1 MSIELRLTFPD
12 ASHVMVSLRGNEEGD
27 SPPAEFINPLEEKD
41 LNELRWY
48 LEDYGTSY
56 AAEPDDT
63 RAAAVQERLPV
74 WGTALFEAAL
84 EGERKAAKLFDRF
97 LESREKGRVLSIAA
111 DEPAVLT
118 LPWELLHTP
127 GGTYL
132 CNENPPISIRRG
144 LPSAG
149 DARTPQ
155 PRAAKPNLHLLFIV
169 SRPEGASFID
179 PRRDADAV
187 LSALAKQEQA
197 RVEVEFLRPPTLDA
211 LRRRLR
217 DTRLPSV
224 DIIHFDGHGVFGKD
238 SEADRGGKGDD
249 IKGDGA
255 ATDRQQGWLL
265 FEDKEGGKDRV
276 AAEKFGSLLH
286 QNHAGL
292 VVLSACQSAAM
303 DSKDPMSGCAARLV
317 HAGIPAV
324 IAMTHSVL
332 VSTAEQLFAEFYASL
347 FEGRTVARSLD
358 EARHALLF
366 NPERGICLRGA
377 GLAEEFRLDL
387 YDWFLPALYQSGA
400 DMALLSAEVGE
411 SPEPC
416 PALLSNLPEPQQSGF
431 FGRSRELWQI
441 ERAFGVEDCRRFSI
455 TGFGGQGK
463 TALALEAGRWLLRT
477 GLFQRVCMISY
488 AAYQGSDPVSMAI
501 ATMSTVFEESLIDV
515 DAAQTSLAQTP
526 TLLILDNLESLAAD
540 NTLAEL
546 LDAALPWSEA
556 GASRVLLTSRQPDC
570 NHPGYPLAGD
580 YRHQTLAL
588 QGLQAHDSVDWFD
601 SLRRLPP
608 RTRLK
613 RPRRDVLINLFRKV
627 GFHPL
632 SISLLAQ
639 QLKERGPAEVEER
652 LEALLEEQ
660 PVNQADRSLLASLE
674 LSLERLPAQCREWLP
689 RLGVFQGGCLEEMIG
704 RVTGLAEADEDPG
717 IAEARKIWEALE
729 SGDPAAM
736 IRAAGLDLPEG
747 ELPPEIVQQLQE
759 MVNDEEMQQ
768 LGKIV
773 EAAPKTELVAGADPS
788 TWPQLREALLRAG
801 LMEAL
806 RVPETDKTFLR
817 FHPTLAPALWQR
829 LAKEE
834 QDKLLESYW
843 QAYYQLSREL
853 YKMDR
858 TNPHAARAIVRCEL
872 PNLLR
877 AVHTALQ
884 TDMAEEG
891 VDFAERVNKFLYF
904 FGLRRDA
911 EELTEAAG
919 KAGGTVGSQAWFL
932 AQSNLGEQLLGNG
945 QPGAAAQVF
954 ADILAGL
961 EQTPSGNRC
970 RTLHRLGRCCASQGQ
985 PAQAEQLYRQEL
997 KELAQLEQSDGVQR
1011 QTGLA
1016 WTDLADV
1023 LVAQG
1028 EYSKAK
1034 EAYQAGLEI
1043 AEEQGDK
1050 RQTGVVLGQLGTLAK
1065 EQDELAEAEER
1076 YKEALTL
1083 FQRINEPASEAVFWH
1098 QLGLVYQQA
1107 KHWEAAEQAYRQ
1119 AARLKEEQG
1128 LLAGNNAAGGS
1139 WGQLALLCK
1148 ATGRLAEAEQWY
1160 SKALTVFQSAEDWP
1174 NVSRTLSNLADLL
1187 ANDPAR
1193 LDEARGYAE
1202 EGLAISETLDPAVMQ
1217 IWNTY
1222 KPLAHIADQQGESSQ
1237 AAEYQAK
1244 GRQAYL
1250 AFPGWRQG
1258 LYQYEELIVA
1268 VVQAIEDPD
1277 VRKELEQG
1285 LNEIAEGPK
1294 ANLVAAI
1301 QRILNGERDEATLS
1315 EPLDYTDAA
1324 IVHAILEGI
1333 EGDA

>member
-1 MSIELRLTFPD
+1 MPLELRLTFSD
-12 ASHVMVSLRGNEEGD
+12 ASHVAVSLLGAAAEY
-27 SPPAEFINPLEEKD
+27 SPPAEFINPLEEAD

-56 AAEPDDT
+56 AAEPDDV
-63 RAAAVQERLPV
+63 RAVAVQEQLPV

-84 EGERKAAKLFDRF
+84 DNERKAAKLFDRF
-97 LESREKGRVLSIAA
+97 LESGEEGRVLSIAA

-127 GGTYL
+127 KGSFL
-132 CNENPPISIRRG
+132 VNENPPISIRRG
-144 LPSAG
+144 LPGAG

-155 PRAAKPNLHLLFIV
+155 PRAAKPGLHLLFIV
-169 SRPEGASFID
+169 SRPDGASFID

-187 LSALAKQEQA
+187 LSALAQQEQA

-217 DTRLPSV
+217 DTRLPTV

-249 IKGDGA
+249 TKGDGT

-276 AAEKFGSLLH
+276 AAEKFGQLLH

-303 DSKDPMSGCAARLV
+303 DSKDPMSGVAARLV

-332 VSTAEQLFAEFYASL
+332 VSTAEQLFAEFYSSL
-347 FEGRTVARSLD
+347 FQGCTVARSLD
-358 EARHALLF
+358 EARHDLLF
-366 NPERGICLRGA
+366 NPERGIRLRGEQNA
-377 GLAEEFRLDL
+377 QEVRLEL
-387 YDWFLPALYQSGA
+387 HDWFLPALYQSGQ

-411 SPEPC
+411 SPEAR
-416 PALLSNLPEPQQSGF
+416 PALLSNLPEPQPSGF

-477 GLFQRVCMISY
+477 HLFERVCMISY
-488 AAYQGSDPVSMAI
+488 AAYQGSDPVSMAV
-501 ATMSTVFEESLIDV
+501 ATMSTTFEQSLIDA
-515 DAAQTSLAQTP
+515 DAARASLAQTP

-588 QGLQAHDSVDWFD
+588 QGLQPHDSVDWFD

-608 RTRLK
+608 KTRLK

-639 QLKERGPAEVEER
+639 QLKERGPADVVER

-674 LSLERLPAQCREWLP
+674 LSIEQLPTQCREWLP
-689 RLGVFQGGCLEEMIG
+689 RLGVFQGGCLEGMVEGI
-704 RVTGLAEADEDPG
+704 TGLKEAD
-717 IAEARKIWEALE
+717 WQ
-729 SGDPAAM
+729 
-736 IRAAGLDLPEG
+736 
-747 ELPPEIVQQLQE
+747 ELR
-759 MVNDEEMQQ
+759 NH
-768 LGKIV
+768 
-773 EAAPKTELVAGADPS
+773 
-788 TWPQLREALLRAG
+788 LLIAG
-801 LMEAL
+801 LMQAE
-806 RVPETDKTFLR
+806 RVPVVDATFLR

-834 QDKLLESYW
+834 QDKLLAGYW
-843 QAYYQLSREL
+843 QAYHQLANQL
-853 YKMDR
+853 YHLDD
-858 TNPHAARAIVRCEL
+858 TNPHAARALAHCEL

-877 AVHTALQ
+877 AVHVALQ
-884 TDMAEEG
+884 TGEAEQG
-891 VDFAERVNKFLYF
+891 VDFANKVNFFLRP

-911 EELTEAAG
+911 EELLEAAG
-919 KAGGTVGSQAWFL
+919 KAGSTIGTQAWYL
-932 AQSNLGEQLLGNG
+932 SQSNKGEQLWGNG
-945 QPGAAAQVF
+945 QPGLAAQVF

-961 EQTPSGNRC
+961 EGTPGYQRC
-970 RTLHRLGRCCASQGQ
+970 ITLHMLGRCCASQGQ
-985 PAQAEQLYRQEL
+985 PAQAEQHYRQALTEIV
-997 KELAQLEQSDGVQR
+997 QLEQGDQVRR
-1011 QTGLA
+1011 QTGVFQ
-1016 WTDLADV
+1016 TDLADV
-1023 LVAQG
+1023 LRDQRRYD
-1028 EYSKAK
+1028 EAK
-1034 EAYQAGLEI
+1034 QAYQASLEI
-1043 AEEQGDK
+1043 ADKQGNK
-1050 RQTGVVLGQLGTLAK
+1050 RQQGIVRSQLGTLAYM
-1065 EQDELAEAEER
+1065 QGELAKAEER

-1083 FQRINEPASEAVFWH
+1083 FQRINEPASEAVLWH
-1098 QLGLVYQQA
+1098 QLGVVYQQA
-1107 KHWEAAEQAYRQ
+1107 KQWEAAEQAYRQ

-1128 LLAGNNAAGGS
+1128 LLGGNASAAGS
-1139 WGQLALLCK
+1139 WDQLAQVCK
-1148 ATGRLAEAEQWY
+1148 ATGRKAEAEQWFR
-1160 SKALTVFQSAEDWP
+1160 KALAARRAAEDRP
-1174 NVSRTLSNLADLL
+1174 GMAITLSNLADLL
-1187 ANDPAR
+1187 ADDPAR
-1193 LDEARGYAE
+1193 LDEARGLAE
-1202 EGLAISETLDPAVMQ
+1202 EALTIKEALDNAALAI
-1217 IWNTY
+1217 WKTY
-1222 KPLAHIADQQGESSQ
+1222 ELLARIADQQGDSSQ
-1237 AAEYQAK
+1237 AAEYRAK
-1244 GRQAYL
+1244 SRQAYL

-1258 LYQYEELIVA
+1258 LYQHEPLIAA
-1268 VVQAIEDPD
+1268 VVQGGDMEAALAPYS
-1277 VRKELEQG
+1277 
-1285 LNEIAEGPK
+1285 EGWI
-1294 ANLVAAI
+1294 NLKAAI
-1301 QRILNGERDEATLS
+1301 QRILDGERDEATLS
-1315 EPLDYTDAA
+1315 EPLDYRDAA
-1324 IVHAILEGI
+1324 VIRAILVGI
-1333 EGDA
+1333 EGKA

>member
-1 MSIELRLTFPD
+1 MSIELQLTFTD
-12 ASHVMVSLRGNEEGD
+12 ATHVMVSLLGD
-27 SPPAEFINPLEEKD
+27 NPDTSPPAEFINPLEEKD

-56 AAEPDDT
+56 AAEPDDV
-63 RAAAVQERLPV
+63 RAVAVQEQLPV

-84 EGERKAAKLFDRF
+84 DNERKAAKLFDRF
-97 LESREKGRVLSIAA
+97 LESGEEGRVLSIAA

-127 GGTYL
+127 GGSFL
-132 CNENPPISIRRG
+132 VNENPPISIRRG
-144 LPSAG
+144 LPGAG

-155 PRAAKPNLHLLFIV
+155 PRAPKPNLHLLFIV
-169 SRPEGASFID
+169 SRPDGASFID

-217 DTRLPSV
+217 DTRLPTV

-276 AAEKFGSLLH
+276 AAEKFGQLLH

-303 DSKDPMSGCAARLV
+303 DSKDPMSGVAARLV

-332 VSTAEQLFAEFYASL
+332 VSTAEQLFAEFYSSL
-347 FEGRTVARSLD
+347 FQGCTVARSLD
-358 EARHALLF
+358 EARHDLLF
-366 NPERGICLRGA
+366 NPERGIRLRGA
-377 GLAEEFRLDL
+377 GLAEEFKLDL
-387 YDWFLPALYQSGA
+387 HDWFLPALYQSGQ
-400 DMALLSAEVGE
+400 DMALLSAEVSE
-411 SPEPC
+411 SPEAR
-416 PALLSNLPEPQQSGF
+416 PALLSNLPEPQPSGF

-441 ERAFGVEDCRRFSI
+441 ERAFAVEDCRRFSI

-477 GLFQRVCMISY
+477 HLFERVCMISY

-501 ATMSTVFEESLIDV
+501 ATMSAVFEESLV
-515 DAAQTSLAQTP
+515 DADAARASLAQTP

-540 NTLAEL
+540 NTLGEL

-588 QGLQAHDSVDWFD
+588 QGLQPHDSVDWFD

-608 RTRLK
+608 KTRLK

-639 QLKERGPAEVEER
+639 QLKVRGPADVGER

-674 LSLERLPAQCREWLP
+674 LSIEQLPAQCREWLP
-689 RLGVFQGGCLEEMIG
+689 RLGVFQGGCLEEMIEH
-704 RVTGLAEADEDPG
+704 VTGLKEAD
-717 IAEARKIWEALE
+717 WQ
-729 SGDPAAM
+729 
-736 IRAAGLDLPEG
+736 
-747 ELPPEIVQQLQE
+747 ELR
-759 MVNDEEMQQ
+759 NH
-768 LGKIV
+768 
-773 EAAPKTELVAGADPS
+773 
-788 TWPQLREALLRAG
+788 LLIAG
-801 LMEAL
+801 LMQAE
-806 RVPETDKTFLR
+806 RVADSDVTFLR

-834 QDKLLESYW
+834 QDKLLQGYW
-843 QAYYQLSREL
+843 QAYYGLSNEL

-858 TNPHAARAIVRCEL
+858 TNPHAARALARCEL

-877 AVHTALQ
+877 AVHVALQ
-884 TDMAEEG
+884 AGEAEEG
-891 VDFAERVNKFLYF
+891 VDFADSVNKFLRN

-911 EELTEAAG
+911 EELTEEAG

-932 AQSNLGEQLLGNG
+932 SQSNKGEQLRQNG
-945 QPGAAAQVF
+945 QPKAAAEVF

-961 EQTPSGNRC
+961 EKTPSYERC
-970 RTLHRLGRCCASQGQ
+970 LTLGMLGRCHKDQGQ

-997 KELAQLEQSDGVQR
+997 EELAQLEQDDGVRR
-1011 QTGLA
+1011 QTGST

-1034 EAYQAGLEI
+1034 EAYQASLDIKAKIDDVRGT
-1043 AEEQGDK
+1043 A
-1050 RQTGVVLGQLGTLAK
+1050 VVMGQLGTLAK
-1065 EQDELAEAEER
+1065 NQGELAEAEER
-1076 YKEALTL
+1076 YKEAIAL
-1083 FQRINEPASEAVFWH
+1083 FQSIGEPKHEAIYTH
-1098 QLGLVYQQA
+1098 QLGMVYQQA
-1107 KHWEAAEQAYRQ
+1107 KHWKAAEQAYRQ

-1128 LLAGNNAAGGS
+1128 MLGGSVSAGNS
-1139 WGQLALLCK
+1139 WQQLAQVCML
-1148 ATGRLAEAEQWY
+1148 TDRLAEAEQWY
-1160 SKALTVFQSAEDWP
+1160 NKALAAFKAGKDWP
-1174 NVSRTLSNLADLL
+1174 RVATTLSNLASLL
-1187 ANDPAR
+1187 ADNPAR

-1202 EGLAISETLDPAVMQ
+1202 ESLAIKETLDPAAAQ
-1217 IWNTY
+1217 IWKTY
-1222 KPLAHIADQQGESSQ
+1222 NILARIADQQGDSSQ
-1237 AAEYQAK
+1237 AAEYRSKAE
-1244 GRQAYL
+1244 R
-1250 AFPGWRQG
+1250 AFAPYRG
-1258 LYQYEELIVA
+1258 
-1268 VVQAIEDPD
+1268 
-1277 VRKELEQG
+1277 
-1285 LNEIAEGPK
+1285 
-1294 ANLVAAI
+1294 
-1301 QRILNGERDEATLS
+1301 GE
-1315 EPLDYTDAA
+1315 
-1324 IVHAILEGI
+1324 
-1333 EGDA
+1333 

>member
-127 GGTYL
+127 GGSYL

-155 PRAAKPNLHLLFIV
+155 PRAPKTGLHLLFIV

-217 DTRLPSV
+217 DTRLPTV
-224 DIIHFDGHGVFGKD
+224 DIIHFDGHGVFGRD

-249 IKGDGA
+249 LKGDGTA
-255 ATDRQQGWLL
+255 SDRQQGWLL
-265 FEDKEGGKDRV
+265 FEDEEGNKDRV
-276 AAEKFGSLLH
+276 AAETLGQLLH

-303 DSKDPMSGCAARLV
+303 DSKDPMSGVAARLV

-347 FEGRTVARSLD
+347 FVGATVARSLD
-358 EARHALLF
+358 EARHDLLF
-366 NPERGICLRGA
+366 NPERGIRLRGA

-400 DMALLSAEVGE
+400 DMALLSAEVNE
-411 SPEPC
+411 SPEPR
-416 PALLSNLPEPQQSGF
+416 PALLSNLPEPQPSGF
-431 FGRSRELWQI
+431 FGRSRELWEI
-441 ERAFGVEDCRRFSI
+441 ERALAVEGCRRFSI

-477 GLFQRVCMISY
+477 HLFERVCMISY
-488 AAYQGSDPVSMAI
+488 AASQSSDPVSMAV
-501 ATMSTVFEESLIDV
+501 ATMSTTFEQSLVDA
-515 DAAQTSLAQTP
+515 DAAQASLAQTP

-588 QGLQAHDSVDWFD
+588 AGLQAHDAVDWFD

-639 QLKERGPAEVEER
+639 QLKVRGPADVGER

-674 LSLERLPAQCREWLP
+674 LSIERLPAQCREWLP
-689 RLGVFQGGCLEEMIG
+689 RLGVFQGGCLEAMVEDI
-704 RVTGLAEADEDPG
+704 TGLKEAD
-717 IAEARKIWEALE
+717 WQ
-729 SGDPAAM
+729 
-736 IRAAGLDLPEG
+736 
-747 ELPPEIVQQLQE
+747 ELR
-759 MVNDEEMQQ
+759 NH
-768 LGKIV
+768 
-773 EAAPKTELVAGADPS
+773 
-788 TWPQLREALLRAG
+788 LLIAG
-801 LMEAL
+801 LMQAE
-806 RVPETDKTFLR
+806 RVAESDATFLR

-829 LAKEE
+829 LDREE
-834 QDKLLESYW
+834 QAELLARYW
-843 QAYYQLSREL
+843 QAYYGLSNEL

-858 TNPHAARAIVRCEL
+858 TNPHAARALARYEL

-877 AVHTALQ
+877 AVHSALQ
-884 TDMAEEG
+884 TDKTEEG

-919 KAGGTVGSQAWFL
+919 RAGSAVGSQAWYL
-932 AQSNLGEQLLGNG
+932 AQSNLGEQLRQNG

-961 EQTPSGNRC
+961 EETPSYNRC
-970 RTLHRLGRCCASQGQ
+970 LTLGRLGRCFEVQGQ
-985 PAQAEQLYRQEL
+985 PGQAERRYRQEL
-997 KELAQLEQSDGVQR
+997 EELAQLEQDDGVRR

>member
-1 MSIELRLTFPD
+1 AEY
-12 ASHVMVSLRGNEEGD
+12 
-27 SPPAEFINPLEEKD
+27 SPPAGFTSPLKEAD
-41 LNELRWY
+41 LKELRWY

-56 AAEPDDT
+56 AAEPDDA
-63 RAAAVQERLPV
+63 RAKAVEEQLPL

-84 EGERKAAKLFDRF
+84 DNERKAAKLFDRF
-97 LESREKGRVLSIAA
+97 LESREEGRVLSIAA
-111 DEPAVLT
+111 DQPAVLT

-127 GGTYL
+127 GGSYL

-144 LPSAG
+144 LPGAG

-155 PRAAKPNLHLLFIV
+155 PRAPKPSLHLLFIV
-169 SRPEGASFID
+169 SRPDGASFID

-217 DTRLPSV
+217 DTRLPTV

-238 SEADRGGKGDD
+238 SEADRGGKSDD
-249 IKGDGA
+249 IKGDGT

-276 AAEKFGSLLH
+276 AAEKFGRLLH

-303 DSKDPMSGCAARLV
+303 DSKDPMSGVAARLV

-347 FEGRTVARSLD
+347 FVGATVARSLD
-358 EARHALLF
+358 EARHDLLF
-366 NPERGICLRGA
+366 NPERGIRLRGA

-387 YDWFLPALYQSGA
+387 YDWFLPALYQSGQ
-400 DMALLSAEVGE
+400 DMALLSAEVGD
-411 SPEPC
+411 SPEAR

-477 GLFQRVCMISY
+477 HLFERVCMISY

-501 ATMSTVFEESLIDV
+501 ATMSAVFEESLIDA
-515 DAAQTSLAQTP
+515 DAARASLAQTP

-540 NTLAEL
+540 NTLGEL

-588 QGLQAHDSVDWFD
+588 AGLQPHDAVDWFD

-608 RTRLK
+608 KTRLK
-613 RPRRDVLINLFRKV
+613 RPRRDVLIDLFRKV

-632 SISLLAQ
+632 SISLLAA
-639 QLKERGPAEVEER
+639 QLKECGPADVGER

-674 LSLERLPAQCREWLP
+674 LSIERLPAQCREWLP

-704 RVTGLAEADEDPG
+704 HITSFEEAD
-717 IAEARKIWEALE
+717 WQ
-729 SGDPAAM
+729 
-736 IRAAGLDLPEG
+736 
-747 ELPPEIVQQLQE
+747 ELR
-759 MVNDEEMQQ
+759 NH
-768 LGKIV
+768 
-773 EAAPKTELVAGADPS
+773 
-788 TWPQLREALLRAG
+788 LLIAG
-801 LMEAL
+801 LMQAE
-806 RVPETDKTFLR
+806 RVPNTENTFLR

-829 LAKEE
+829 LDKEQ
-834 QDKLLESYW
+834 QDKLMAGYW
-843 QAYYQLSREL
+843 QAYYQLSGQL
-853 YKMDR
+853 YHLDDK
-858 TNPHAARAIVRCEL
+858 NPHAACALARCEL

-877 AVHTALQ
+877 AVHAALQ
-884 TDMAEEG
+884 TGEVEQS
-891 VDFAERVNKFLYF
+891 VSFAERVNRFLYF

-932 AQSNLGEQLLGNG
+932 AQSNKGEQLRQNG

-961 EQTPSGNRC
+961 EETPSYNRC
-970 RTLHRLGRCCASQGQ
+970 ITLHRLGRCFESQGQ
-985 PAQAEQLYRQEL
+985 PGQAEQLYRQEL
-997 KELAQLEQSDGVQR
+997 EELAQLEQSDGVRR

-1023 LVAQG
+1023 LRDQG
-1028 EYSKAK
+1028 EYSGAK

-1043 AEEQGDK
+1043 SEELGDK
-1050 RQTGVVLGQLGTLAK
+1050 RDIAVSKGQLGTLALK
-1065 EQDELAEAEER
+1065 QGELTEAEKLC
-1076 YKEALTL
+1076 KEAIAL
-1083 FQRINEPASEAVFWH
+1083 FHSIGEPGSEAIYWH
-1098 QLGLVYQQA
+1098 QLGRVYQEAEQ
-1107 KHWEAAEQAYRQ
+1107 WEDAEQAYRQ
-1119 AARLKEEQG
+1119 AARLFENLGGGDGKIK
-1128 LLAGNNAAGGS
+1128 AGAS
-1139 WGQLALLCK
+1139 WGQLAQVCK
-1148 ATGRLAEAEQWY
+1148 ATGRPAEAKQWY
-1160 SKALTVFQSAEDWP
+1160 GKALAACRAADDRP
-1174 NVSRTLSNLADLL
+1174 GMAITLNNLADLL

-1193 LDEARGYAE
+1193 LDEARALAE
-1202 EGLAISETLDPAVMQ
+1202 EGLAIDKTLDPAAAQ
-1217 IWNTY
+1217 IWTTY
-1222 KPLAHIADQQGESSQ
+1222 DLLARIATQQGESSQ
-1237 AAEYQAK
+1237 AAQYRARS
-1244 GRQAYL
+1244 RQAYL
-1250 AFPGWRQG
+1250 AFPGWRQQ
-1258 LYQYEELIVA
+1258 LYRHEELIA
-1268 VVQAIEDPD
+1268 VVVQGSD
-1277 VRKELEQG
+1277 VETALARY
-1285 LNEIAEGPK
+1285 NDTWI
-1294 ANLVAAI
+1294 NLKAAI

-1315 EPLDYTDAA
+1315 EPLGYEEAA
-1324 IVHAILEGI
+1324 IVHAILVGI
-1333 EGDA
+1333 KGDA